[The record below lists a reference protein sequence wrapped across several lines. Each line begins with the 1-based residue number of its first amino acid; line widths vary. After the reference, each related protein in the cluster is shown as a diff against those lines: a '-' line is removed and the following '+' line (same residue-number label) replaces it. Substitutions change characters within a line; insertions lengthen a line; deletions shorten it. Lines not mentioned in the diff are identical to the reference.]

1 MSLRHNWIG
10 CDTSQAIIVS
20 LSNLSSGQTWPP
32 DSHNG
37 EGGAPQIIDPLDTT
51 LIAPPKP
58 AMPIASLPDGQL
70 VTRAANRRG

>member
-1 MSLRHNWIG
+1 MSLRYNWIE

-20 LSNLSSGQTWPP
+20 LNNLSTSKKHPP
-32 DSHNG
+32 DSRNG
-37 EGGAPQIIDPLDTT
+37 GGGALQIIDPLDTT

-58 AMPIASLPDGQL
+58 AAPISSLPDGQL